1 MSLVSREIEFNPEL
15 FSLKLFSLKLF
26 SLKLFSLKLF
36 KPMLE
41 RLRLLLTLPY
51 QCLMT

>member
-15 FSLKLFSLKLF
+15 FSLKLF
-26 SLKLFSLKLF
+26 
-36 KPMLE
+36 KPMPE

>member
-1 MSLVSREIEFNPEL
+1 MSLVSREIEFNPAL
-15 FSLKLFSLKLF
+15 FSPKLFSP
-26 SLKLFSLKLF
+26 KLF
-36 KPMLE
+36 KPMLA

>member
-15 FSLKLFSLKLF
+15 FSLKLL
-26 SLKLFSLKLF
+26 